1 MKFFKCITLIT
12 LTAFST
18 FAVFAQ
24 KQIEMGDIFY
34 NDFQYKEAIKE
45 YEAALIKERTFK
57 NEAHLLTNLAYSYMY
72 TFQYSK
78 AEQAFLQLV
87 KIGDKKPA
95 PEVYLDYGN
104 VLKILGNY
112 EKAKE
117 QFTYYAT
124 LVQKD
129 EYARFLDRSLN
140 WAIKNKELTRPNT
153 LVLPTN
159 LNVSGQSLGYCFF
172 DEGVIYA
179 QAKDTNFS
187 EFTTLFDLR
196 YAKIIDST
204 TFLAQNEYVNEIMFP
219 YNEGS
224 PSVSADEQTLYFTAT
239 SARIKDGQVKSGNGQ
254 VSTEGVSNLRIYTAQ
269 LENGVFMNVTELPF
283 NNKDYNFIQPF
294 ISADD
299 HTLYFVS
306 DMPGGY
312 GGLDIYKCNKLA
324 DGKWSSPINL
334 GDKVNTSEQ
343 ECFPYLVNKD
353 FYFASKGH
361 VGFGGYDIF
370 KTTIGANATIGNAQN
385 IGKPYNSSKDDMAYV
400 LAKDGIS
407 GYFSSNRD
415 NDDGFDKVYYFNDNY
430 TPSTKRV
437 DVVATVKSTVQDTAA
452 KANIATAA
460 KVKSAITVATTT
472 KTPKPTPTPATKST
486 PKLPPVANRIPSNQK
501 AVVANKAIE
510 TAVKSAT
517 EAARIGETKTV
528 YFEFNSSTL
537 QQDLTALNTIVA
549 AWKLNTKL
557 QIEVVAYT
565 DCRGSAAYNQKLAN
579 KRAQSVV
586 NYMVKLGV
594 NQKQIIAIGIGEN
607 QALDNCET
615 CTLCTEAQHAANR
628 KVEMKVHE

>member
-1 MKFFKCITLIT
+1 MRLIKYITLIT
-12 LTAFST
+12 LTT
-18 FAVFAQ
+18 LTVTPLIAQ
-24 KQIEMGDIFY
+24 KLIEKGDVFY

-45 YEAALIKERTFK
+45 YEAALVKERTFK

-72 TFQYSK
+72 TFQYAK
-78 AEQAFLQLV
+78 AEQTFLQLV

-104 VLKILGNY
+104 ILKILGNY

-129 EYARFLDRSLN
+129 DYARFLDRSLN
-140 WAIKNKELTRPNT
+140 WAIKNKDLSRLNT

-172 DEGVIYA
+172 DEGLIYA
-179 QAKDTNFS
+179 QAKDTNFN

-196 YAKIIDST
+196 YAKLIDSI
-204 TFLAQNEYVNEIMFP
+204 TFAPQSEYVNEIMFP

-224 PSVSADEQTLYFTAT
+224 PSVSNDGQTLYFTAT
-239 SARIKDGQVKSGNGQ
+239 AARIKDGHVKSGNGQ
-254 VSTEGVSNLRIYTAQ
+254 TSAEGVSNLRIYTAQ
-269 LENGVFMNVTELPF
+269 LENGVFTHVTELPF

-294 ISADD
+294 ISADGN
-299 HTLYFVS
+299 TLYFVS

-324 DGKWSSPINL
+324 EGKWSSPINL

-343 ECFPYLVNKD
+343 DCYPYLVNND

-370 KTTIGANATIGNAQN
+370 KTYIGLNATIGVAQN
-385 IGKPYNSSKDDMAYV
+385 MGKPYNSSKDDMAYI

-415 NDDGFDKVYYFNDNY
+415 NDNGFDKVYYFNDKY
-430 TPSTKRV
+430 TPSTTPLV
-437 DVVATVKSTVQDTAA
+437 VVATINNTVKDTLN
-452 KANIATAA
+452 KTATAPVA
-460 KVKSAITVATTT
+460 KLNTAVSTQKLLT
-472 KTPKPTPTPATKST
+472 KTPPKPATNLS
-486 PKLPPVANRIPSNQK
+486 P
-501 AVVANKAIE
+501 ANKPVLASGI
-510 TAVKSAT
+510 V
-517 EAARIGETKTV
+517 AAKTGEVSKV
-528 YFEFNSSTL
+528 YFEFNSSAL
-537 QQDLTALNTIVA
+537 QKDLSAINAIIA
-549 AWKLNTKL
+549 AWKLNNKL

-565 DCRGSAAYNQKLAN
+565 DCRGSASYNQKLAN
-579 KRAQSVV
+579 RRAQSVV
-586 NYMVKLGV
+586 NYMVKNGV
-594 NQKQIIAIGIGEN
+594 SEKQIIAIGIGEN
-607 QALDNCET
+607 QALENCET

-628 KVEMKVHE
+628 KVEMKVHQ